1 MNRKLEIFE
10 SVLTSPFNNDSFVG
24 FVREFLN
31 NVELIAPT
39 KYNKEYSNFSFY
51 VDGYYHIGNYNSD
64 DNNLHINKIE
74 INVYNTEIFTKFVRK
89 DLSTINT

>member
-39 KYNKEYSNFSFY
+39 KYNKE
-51 VDGYYHIGNYNSD
+51 
-64 DNNLHINKIE
+64 
-74 INVYNTEIFTKFVRK
+74 
-89 DLSTINT
+89 

>member
-31 NVELIAPT
+31 NVDN
-39 KYNKEYSNFSFY
+39 YNEKT
-51 VDGYYHIGNYNSD
+51 IGNIIGTNLGINHYAMFDRIAEKMFFNGCC
-64 DNNLHINKIE
+64 DNQH
-74 INVYNTEIFTKFVRK
+74 
-89 DLSTINT
+89 D